1 MSQNKAQPLPDSSTY
16 ILYKGIMNHLL
27 RYTFGIQGLIRSDD
41 YSLDLFL
48 DYFFIYIF
56 PINSG
61 NSLVLLWFLNFA
73 A

>member
-1 MSQNKAQPLPDSSTY
+1 
-16 ILYKGIMNHLL
+16 MNHLL

-61 NSLVLLWFLNFA
+61 NSLVLL
-73 A
+73 